1 VTRDEKT
8 DQRRG
13 LAAGGGVLGSDQAG
27 SDGKSGTILPQ
38 MKELKKRKLKVAGS
52 AAKNPTADAAEGPG
66 KIPAAPDLPLL
77 FQEWDGP

>member
-1 VTRDEKT
+1 
-8 DQRRG
+8 
-13 LAAGGGVLGSDQAG
+13 
-27 SDGKSGTILPQ
+27 